1 MRGLCNGL
9 GPAMFGVIFY
19 LFNVDLNDESMRTT
33 NLETGLLANGS
44 ESAQHVYNNNN
55 HNELILHNNN
65 NFLTQMI
72 PGPPFFF
79 GALMVI
85 CAIMVAIF
93 MKEEPMTISLVKR
106 SSTTGEH
113 KSRYQ
118 LFYYF
123 YVF

>member
-1 MRGLCNGL
+1 
-9 GPAMFGVIFY
+9 MFGVIFY